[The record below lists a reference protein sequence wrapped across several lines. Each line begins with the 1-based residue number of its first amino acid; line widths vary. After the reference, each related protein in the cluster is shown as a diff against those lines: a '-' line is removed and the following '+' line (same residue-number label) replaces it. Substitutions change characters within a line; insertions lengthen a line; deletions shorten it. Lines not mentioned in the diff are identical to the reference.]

1 MTSSPTSPE
10 SPGTKT
16 RPRRALERAAILL
29 GAVGVAFTTT
39 QAPASASPA
48 QCADNRLCAWSDDN
62 YLGIFTA
69 YTASAPAL
77 GGDNDRFNSLWN
89 RNSVS
94 WYVYVDAYNG
104 GAKYCVRPGYSVSK
118 LNDWFDLDDKI
129 SAVQK
134 LGSSSCGTA
143 TPIGSYKGS

>member
-1 MTSSPTSPE
+1 MTAAPSSPRRTS
-10 SPGTKT
+10 
-16 RPRRALERAAILL
+16 RPRRALQRAAVLL
-29 GAVGVAFTTT
+29 GAAAVAFATA
-39 QAPASASPA
+39 QAPASASAA
-48 QCADNRLCAWSDDN
+48 QCADNRLCAWSDAG
-62 YLGIFTA
+62 YAGIFTA

-77 GGDNDRFNSLWN
+77 GGDNDRFDSLWN

-94 WYVYVDAYNG
+94 WYVYVDAYYG

-118 LNDWFDLDDKI
+118 LGDWFGLHDRI
-129 SAVQK
+129 SSVAK